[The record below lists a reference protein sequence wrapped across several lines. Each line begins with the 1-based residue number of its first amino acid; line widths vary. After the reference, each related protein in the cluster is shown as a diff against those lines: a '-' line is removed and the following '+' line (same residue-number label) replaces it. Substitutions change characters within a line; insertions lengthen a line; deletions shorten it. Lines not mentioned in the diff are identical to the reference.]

1 MDPIPPR
8 DGPHR
13 STWLCARQRP
23 VWKVCPMTSTPVE
36 QLAKVLDATEQLIA
50 AVRAEQW
57 AAPTPCTEWNVRDL
71 VNHLVAGNRMFAG
84 ILHGDAATPADI
96 PRLQAVD
103 VLGDEPVA
111 AYRDAADAVLTAFSQ
126 PGVLEKVFTVP
137 VGTVPGIVAL
147 HLRITEVL
155 VHGWDL
161 ARDPP
166 SRPVPRRHRRAGAG
180 VHPRQARRRPLHPT
194 SVRTTTASA
203 RRRSGDRPARR
214 LSRPSRHRRSRAA
227 AEQQQQQQQQQTKTS
242 CSGR

>member
-1 MDPIPPR
+1 
-8 DGPHR
+8 
-13 STWLCARQRP
+13 
-23 VWKVCPMTSTPVE
+23 MTSTPVE

-84 ILHGDAATPADI
+84 ILRGDAATPADI

-111 AYRDAADAVLTAFSQ
+111 AYRDAADAVLAAFSQ

-147 HLRITEVL
+147 HLGITEVL

-161 ARDPP
+161 ARATRQVVQFPADIVEQELEFTRGKLADVPSTRHPFAPP
-166 SRPVPRRHRRAGAG
+166 QPVPDDAPAIDRLAACLGRPV
-180 VHPRQARRRPLHPT
+180 T
-194 SVRTTTASA
+194 
-203 RRRSGDRPARR
+203 
-214 LSRPSRHRRSRAA
+214 AA
-227 AEQQQQQQQQQTKTS
+227 AN
-242 CSGR
+242 